1 MEQVFRIEIPVEAV
15 DKTDTASL
23 QRLESVL
30 QKIFASMKQNK
41 TTANE
46 VFDAIEQGASEARAA
61 MQQTSVAAQTT
72 AESYEEV
79 GDAASEAG
87 NEQSQASGEAASA
100 SEKLEDT
107 VSKVS
112 QAYDETGSSAA
123 EAGRKSGS
131 AFTQASSSAD
141 KFTQRIEKSSRTLRS
156 MFKEKLQLT
165 MAAIDRA
172 SPALKSIAS
181 SAKSLTAKAWHVAV
195 RMKDF
200 VTAPFRKLY
209 NMITSPITMALSIVG
224 VGLGAGDVISTFAD
238 FKSGMSTVKALTGA
252 TDEEFIQL
260 TETAENLGATTKFT
274 ATEASEGMKYLAMA
288 GWETSEII
296 EAMPGL
302 LNLAAAGATDLGTAA
317 DIVSDVMTAMG
328 MEAGEASRAADV
340 FAKTATSSNTTIEG
354 LGNTLKYAAP
364 IAHSFGMTLEDVAAA
379 AGLMANAGIKGE
391 MAGTALRA
399 SLLRMSSPTSDMTKT
414 MKKLGISFSEES
426 GEMKSMSTII
436 RSLETAFAGLSQA
449 QRLEYAQ
456 TLFGTEAASAWLGL
470 IDQGADAYDK
480 MSQSLYGCAGAAE
493 QMAQTQLD
501 NLAGDMTL
509 LQSAVDGM
517 KISLVDKLDPY
528 LRKGVQWLTGKIP
541 EITQKLSDLID
552 KGMAK
557 AGELKN
563 FLSGVFNSQEWKSA
577 DGFVD
582 KFFIAWDKI
591 IAEPFETWWQGEGQG
606 KVLGALEK
614 LGSGAGELLHG
625 IITGVFAALKG
636 EEVNLE
642 GLNITG
648 LGKAGAEAAKAFVSS
663 FMAAF
668 DLGGLTSEMPGM
680 MKAGLF
686 GFGAIK
692 LGQGGFGIYKT
703 VASLK
708 AAFTGVTAA
717 AGTAAPAVASVG
729 AKAATSAVGIGK
741 ASTVL
746 GGLKTALA
754 AVPVWG
760 WVAAAAITAAAVGI
774 KLYTDAQE
782 RQRQELLHASDAG
795 AEAAE
800 QYRESARQ
808 YAEYSEAL
816 NNYKEHKIELE
827 TVFKPLSEEDKQ
839 TILSTISDLEKER
852 IELETVLADGGLSDT
867 ERAKLSAQ
875 ILEIEA
881 DRIALTFTLQEPTQ
895 EEKDAIIQQIQM
907 LEEQKI
913 DIQALIDGG
922 GLPEG
927 DIAALKAQIADL
939 EASEICLK
947 AAIEPLTEQEIK
959 LLTDKLDE
967 IEADKIEIQALIDGG
982 GLPPEQVSALEQQI
996 DDLNKKEVLIKA
1008 TLGNLSDE
1016 EIAQYAAQQ
1025 LGIDYD
1031 KLIELSGGQITQAD
1045 VDAGRVT
1052 DERFEQVQQ
1061 TLAMQAETDL
1071 LNLQMEVEKG
1081 RATIDAQIEKRA
1093 GYESDYQTA
1102 QGIQD
1107 NLSTARA
1114 NLIELEAERSNL
1126 VAQDELNW
1134 QRVQLGTMS
1143 MDDYDTWYEET
1154 FAPGINSVQDK
1165 YESDVAPY
1173 ALDEYGFP
1181 LLSPQAP
1188 FFDALLGENA
1198 LQDWITSLTQ
1208 SEADAANRTAA
1219 AKENYDTQ
1227 NASLVG
1233 QYQNEKALV
1242 EGQAF
1247 QGSQFAGMS
1256 LEEVAAGYS
1265 TLDEAGKQMFANA
1278 IAGLAQL
1285 NEATGYITEDEK
1297 VGVQTVLEQAQ
1308 QSVVVAANAEVMGD
1322 VQTKLTAI
1330 AASYQGLEGDAAAA
1344 FNTEN
1349 IDAVNTALESLG
1361 LDKIESL
1368 DQINDALAQIAA
1380 IDPSGLDFNA
1390 AAASLEALGG
1400 SADAAREKVSSTK
1413 AQLDALAGTYEVK
1426 INITQSGST
1435 SISLPR
1441 GAVKKNAAGGIYDG
1455 AMLSWVAED
1464 GPEAIIPLGSKRRE
1478 RGLDLWMQAG
1488 KMLGVSEF
1496 AEGGILAPYS
1506 GAMENLPD
1514 DVWDDDDGGGNPT
1527 PPAPTGNGG
1536 GSGDRT
1542 ISVNVSANPTFQIEG
1557 GNSPDEILAM
1567 LKAKQKELAEIF
1579 GEAIA
1584 DQLEDIV
1591 SNMV

>member
-15 DKTDTASL
+15 DKTDTAAL
-23 QRLESVL
+23 QHLESVL

-46 VFDAIEQGASEARAA
+46 VFDAIEQGASEARTA
-61 MQQTSVAAQTT
+61 MQQTSAAAQNT
-72 AESYEEV
+72 AESYEQV
-79 GDAASEAG
+79 GDAASDAG
-87 NEQSQASGEAASA
+87 NEQSQASDEAASA
-100 SEKLEDT
+100 SEKLGDT

-112 QAYDETGSSAA
+112 EAYDETGSSAA

-131 AFTQASSSAD
+131 AFTQASNSAD
-141 KFTQRIEKSSRTLRS
+141 KFTQRIEKSNKSLRS

-172 SPALKSIAS
+172 SPTLKNIAS

-224 VGLGAGDVISTFAD
+224 VGFSAGSVISTFSD

-252 TDEEFIQL
+252 TDEEFVKL

-296 EAMPGL
+296 DAMPGL

-328 MEAGEASRAADV
+328 MEAADAGRAADV
-340 FAKTATSSNTTIEG
+340 FAKAATSSNTTIEG

-364 IAHSFGMTLEDVAAA
+364 IAHTFGMTLEDVAAA

-399 SLLRMSSPTSDMTKT
+399 SLLRMSSPTSDMLKT
-414 MKKLGISFSEES
+414 MKQLNVSFTEEN
-426 GEMKSMSTII
+426 GQMKSMSAII
-436 RSLETAFAGLSQA
+436 RSLETSFAGLSQA

-480 MSQSLYGCAGAAE
+480 MSASLYGCAGAAE

-517 KISLVDKLDPY
+517 KISLVDKLNPY
-528 LRKGVQWLTGKIP
+528 LRQAVQWFTGKIP
-541 EITQKLSDLID
+541 DITQKLGDLID
-552 KGMAK
+552 KGIAK
-557 AGELKN
+557 GRALKD
-563 FLSGVFNSQEWKSA
+563 FLSEVFNSDDWKNA
-577 DGFVD
+577 DGFAD
-582 KFFIAWDKI
+582 KFFVAWDKI
-591 IAEPFETWWQGEGQG
+591 IAEPFNDWWNGDGQE
-606 KVLGALEK
+606 KVLGTIEK
-614 LGSGAGELLHG
+614 LGKGAGDMLHG
-625 IITGVFAALKG
+625 IIAGIFAALKG
-636 EEVNLE
+636 EEIDFE

-648 LGKAGAEAAKAFVSS
+648 LGKAGAEAAKAFISS

-668 DLGGLTSEMPGM
+668 DLGGLASEMPGA

-703 VASLK
+703 IASLK
-708 AAFTGVTAA
+708 AAFTGVTATA
-717 AGTAAPAVASVG
+717 STAAPAVASVG
-729 AKAATSAVGIGK
+729 AKAATSAAGISK
-741 ASTVL
+741 ASVVL

-754 AVPVWG
+754 AIPVWG
-760 WVAAAAITAAAVGI
+760 WVAAAAVTAAAVSI

-816 NNYKEHKIELE
+816 NNYKEHKLELE
-827 TVFKPLSEEDKQ
+827 TVFEPLSEEDKQ
-839 TILSTISDLEKER
+839 VIMDTISDLEKER

-867 ERAKLSAQ
+867 ERMKLSAQ

-881 DRIALTFTLQEPTQ
+881 DRIALSFTFKEPTS
-895 EEKDAIIQQIQM
+895 EEKEAIIQQIEA

-913 DIQALIDGG
+913 DIQAAIDGG
-922 GLPEG
+922 GLPAE
-927 DIAALKAQIADL
+927 DVAALEKQISDI
-939 EASEICLK
+939 EASKICLK
-947 AAIEPLTEQEIK
+947 AAIEPLTEEEIG
-959 LLTDKLDE
+959 LLTSKLSE
-967 IEADKIEIQALIDGG
+967 IEDEKVEIQALIDGG
-982 GLPPEQVSALEQQI
+982 GLPAEQVSALEQQI
-996 DDLNKKEVLIKA
+996 DDLNKKEVLIRA
-1008 TLGNLSDE
+1008 TLGSLSDE

-1025 LGIDYD
+1025 LGIDYN

-1045 VDAGRVT
+1045 VDAGRAT
-1052 DERFEQVQQ
+1052 DERIEQVEQ
-1061 TLAMQAETDL
+1061 TLATRAATDL
-1071 LNLQMEVEKG
+1071 LRLQTEVEKG
-1081 RATIDAQIEKRA
+1081 RSTIDAQVEKRA
-1093 GYESDYQTA
+1093 GYESEYQTA
-1102 QGIQD
+1102 HAVQD
-1107 NLSTARA
+1107 SLSTARA

-1126 VAQDELNW
+1126 VAQDDLNW
-1134 QRVQLGTMS
+1134 QRVKLGTMS
-1143 MDDYDTWYEET
+1143 EGDYDAWYDNN
-1154 FAPGINSVQDK
+1154 FAPGINSIREK
-1165 YESDVAPY
+1165 YESDVVPY
-1173 ALDEYGFP
+1173 AHDEYGFP
-1181 LLSPQAP
+1181 LLSMQAP
-1188 FFDALLGENA
+1188 SFDAMYGDDA
-1198 LQDWITSLTQ
+1198 FQSWIDSLTQ
-1208 SEADAANRTAA
+1208 SEADAANKTAS
-1219 AKENYDTQ
+1219 AKSDYDTQ

-1233 QYQNEKALV
+1233 QYQNEKALI

-1247 QGSQFAGMS
+1247 QGSQLAGLS
-1256 LEEVAAGYS
+1256 LEEVAASYA
-1265 TLDEAGKQMFANA
+1265 TLDAAGQTMFSNA
-1278 IAGLAQL
+1278 IAGLAEL
-1285 NEATGYITEDEK
+1285 NNTTGYITDDEK
-1297 VGVQTVLEQAQ
+1297 ASVQTVLEQAQ
-1308 QSVVVAANAEVMGD
+1308 QSVVVAANTEVMGD

-1330 AASYQGLEGDAAAA
+1330 ATSYQGLEGDAAAA
-1344 FNTEN
+1344 FNTEH

-1368 DQINDALAQIAA
+1368 DQINDALAQIAS

-1488 KMLGVSEF
+1488 KMLGVTEF

-1506 GAMENLPD
+1506 GVLENLPEEA
-1514 DVWDDDDGGGNPT
+1514 WDDGEDGGSKPKPILAGGT
-1527 PPAPTGNGG
+1527 GG
-1536 GSGDRT
+1536 GGHSF
-1542 ISVNVSANPTFQIEG
+1542 SVSVAANPTYQIDG
-1557 GNSPDEILAM
+1557 SSSPDEILAI
-1567 LKAKQKELAEIF
+1567 LKSKQKELAEIF
-1579 GEAIA
+1579 GGAIA

>member
-15 DKTDTASL
+15 DKSDTAAL
-23 QRLESVL
+23 QRLETVL
-30 QKIFASMKQNK
+30 QKIFTSMKQNK
-41 TTANE
+41 ATASE
-46 VFDAIEQGASEARAA
+46 VFDAIEQGASEARSA
-61 MQQTSVAAQTT
+61 MQQVSTAAQST
-72 AESYEEV
+72 ADSYGDV
-79 GDAASEAG
+79 ADAANEAG
-87 NEQSQASGEAASA
+87 NEQSQASSEAASA

-112 QAYDETGSSAA
+112 KEYDDAGSSAA

-131 AFTQASSSAD
+131 AFNQANTSVDRFS
-141 KFTQRIEKSSRTLRS
+141 QRIEKSNRTLRQ

-172 SPALKSIAS
+172 SPTLKNIAA

-224 VGLGAGDVISTFAD
+224 VGFSASSIISTFSD

-328 MEAGEASRAADV
+328 MEAGEAGRAADV
-340 FAKTATSSNTTIEG
+340 FAKAATSSNTTIEG

-399 SLLRMSSPTSDMTKT
+399 SLLRMSSPTSDMTKA
-414 MKKLGISFSEES
+414 MKKLGISFTEES
-426 GEMKSMSTII
+426 GQMKSMSTII
-436 RSLETAFAGLSQA
+436 RSLETSFAGLSQA

-480 MSQSLYGCAGAAE
+480 MAESLYGCAGAAE

-509 LQSAVDGM
+509 LQSAADGM

-552 KGMAK
+552 KGTAK
-557 AGELKN
+557 ASELKE
-563 FLSGVFNSQEWKSA
+563 FLSGVFDSNEWKSA

-591 IAEPFETWWQGEGQG
+591 IAEPFDAWWQGDGRD
-606 KVLGALEK
+606 KVLGTVEK
-614 LGSGAGELLHG
+614 LGKSAGDLLHG
-625 IITGVFAALKG
+625 VIAGIFAALKG
-636 EEVNLE
+636 EEIDLE

-648 LGKAGAEAAKAFVSS
+648 LGEAGAEAAKAFVSS
-663 FMAAF
+663 FLAAF
-668 DLGGLTSEMPGM
+668 NLGGLASEMPGA

-703 VASLK
+703 IASLK
-708 AAFTGVTAA
+708 AAFTGVTAT
-717 AGTAAPAVASVG
+717 AGAAAPAVASVG
-729 AKAATSAVGIGK
+729 AKATTSAVGIGK

-754 AVPVWG
+754 AIPVWG
-760 WVAAAAITAAAVGI
+760 WVAAAAVTAAAVGI

-816 NNYKEHKIELE
+816 NNYQEHKVELE

-839 TILSTISDLEKER
+839 TIIDTISDLEKER

-867 ERAKLSAQ
+867 ERMKLSAQ

-881 DRIALTFTLQEPTQ
+881 DRIALSFTFKEPTQ
-895 EEKDAIIQQIQM
+895 EEKDAIVQQIEM
-907 LEEQKI
+907 LEQQKI
-913 DIQALIDGG
+913 DIQATIDGG
-922 GLPEG
+922 GLPAE
-927 DIAALKAQIADL
+927 DVAALEKQISDI

-947 AAIEPLTEQEIK
+947 AAIEPLTEEEIG
-959 LLTDKLDE
+959 LLTSKLSE
-967 IEADKIEIQALIDGG
+967 IEAEKIEIQALIDGG
-982 GLPPEQVSALEQQI
+982 GLPAEQVSALEQQI

-1008 TLGNLSDE
+1008 TLGGLSDE

-1045 VDAGRVT
+1045 VDAGRAT
-1052 DERFEQVQQ
+1052 DERIEQVER

-1071 LNLQMEVEKG
+1071 LTLQMEVEKG
-1081 RATIDAQIEKRA
+1081 RSTVDAQVEKRA
-1093 GYESDYQTA
+1093 GYEADYQSA
-1102 QGIQD
+1102 QAVQD

-1114 NLIELEAERSNL
+1114 NLIELETERSTL
-1126 VAQDELNW
+1126 VAQDDLNW
-1134 QRVQLGTMS
+1134 QRVKLGTMS
-1143 MDDYDTWYEET
+1143 MDDYDAWYEES
-1154 FAPGINSVQDK
+1154 FAPGINSIQEK
-1165 YESDVAPY
+1165 YESNVVPY
-1173 ALDEYGFP
+1173 ANDEYGFP
-1181 LLSPQAP
+1181 LLSTQAP
-1188 FFDALLGENA
+1188 YFDVLLGENA
-1198 LQDWITSLTQ
+1198 LQDWIASLTQ
-1208 SEADAANRTAA
+1208 SESDAAGRTAA

-1242 EGQAF
+1242 EGQTF
-1247 QGSQFAGMS
+1247 QGSQFAGLS
-1256 LEEVAAGYS
+1256 LEEVAASYA
-1265 TLDEAGKQMFANA
+1265 TLDAAGQEMFSNA
-1278 IAGLAQL
+1278 IAGLAEL
-1285 NEATGYITEDEK
+1285 NNTTGYITDEEK

-1308 QSVVVAANAEVMGD
+1308 QSVVVAANTEVIGD

-1330 AASYQGLEGDAAAA
+1330 ATSYQGLEGDAAAA
-1344 FNTEN
+1344 FNTEH

-1368 DQINDALAQIAA
+1368 DQINDALTQIAA

-1400 SADAAREKVSSTK
+1400 SAEAAKEKVSATK
-1413 AQLDALAGTYEVK
+1413 AQLDALAGTYDVT
-1426 INITQSGST
+1426 INIKQNGST
-1435 SISLPR
+1435 NISLPR
-1441 GAVKKNAAGGIYDG
+1441 NAIKQNAAGGIYDG

-1464 GPEAIIPLGSKRRE
+1464 GPEAIIPLGAKRRE

-1488 KMLGVSEF
+1488 EMLGVAEF

-1506 GAMENLPD
+1506 GAIDTLPEH
-1514 DVWDDDDGGGNPT
+1514 VWEDDDDNKPTPTPANSGGN
-1527 PPAPTGNGG
+1527 
-1536 GSGDRT
+1536 GDRT
-1542 ISVNVSANPTFQIEG
+1542 ITVSVAANPTFQIDG
-1557 GNSPDEILAM
+1557 GGSPDEILAI
-1567 LKAKQKELAEIF
+1567 LKSKQKELAEIF
-1579 GEAIA
+1579 GGAIA
-1584 DQLEDIV
+1584 DQLEDII